1 LGIYS
6 TYEAFH
12 ELSAAFSHGETV
24 PSNLIVVYLI
34 SSLDEF
40 LLGIILIIIALGIY
54 ELFISEID
62 TLKGEDI
69 PYPNWLTFHSLDDL
83 KAVLTK
89 VIIIILMVYFFKSAV
104 VLHFDTPISLLYLS
118 IGIVLIAVANYLSHK
133 QRLLSKTA
141 YLRTQNH
148 LSCHH
153 SNQQPLIGQNSPLY
167 GLLIQAPDK
176 AIFAFHCCKN
186 SAIFSCFLLL
196 LQFHFYFC
204 L

>member
-1 LGIYS
+1 MKKNAGIVEQLFENGLWKFRYIIIIVVLALLVSSLIAFVLGIYS

-133 QRLLSKTA
+133 HKSF
-141 YLRTQNH
+141 
-148 LSCHH
+148 
-153 SNQQPLIGQNSPLY
+153 
-167 GLLIQAPDK
+167 DK
-176 AIFAFHCCKN
+176 GEKGH
-186 SAIFSCFLLL
+186 
-196 LQFHFYFC
+196 
-204 L
+204 